1 VIKTAWRSVRSFPS
15 LSVAFRRFC
24 VAFVAF
30 VAFGVAFCGL
40 PAHAQLNFSSQIN
53 APSDTATLANP
64 VYYTESITALS
75 VTQAGWLPCT
85 IYPTVGVSVLR
96 NGTPMTL
103 SIAELSAGTIVNIP
117 FSFNV
122 LIPGDVVT
130 PVTSLINKNQR
141 TKFANDFERKEN
153 NHWGDSEVDGTPAA
167 ARTQPPILAR

>member
-1 VIKTAWRSVRSFPS
+1 MIKTAWRSVRSFPS

-96 NGTPMTL
+96 NGTPIDL
-103 SIAELSAGTIVNIP
+103 IDSRAEQ

>member
-1 VIKTAWRSVRSFPS
+1 
-15 LSVAFRRFC
+15 
-24 VAFVAF
+24 
-30 VAFGVAFCGL
+30 
-40 PAHAQLNFSSQIN
+40 
-53 APSDTATLANP
+53 
-64 VYYTESITALS
+64 
-75 VTQAGWLPCT
+75 
-85 IYPTVGVSVLR
+85 
-96 NGTPMTL
+96 MTL